1 MDVFNSIF
9 QWCWD
14 KINEF
19 ANWLISFLPHSPFQ
33 QFLND
38 FSNLTYL
45 HRLNWFVTFNDF
57 IIIGTSWLTVI
68 ALFYGY
74 QILMRWIKVIGE

>member
-1 MDVFNSIF
+1 MDVFSSIF

-14 KINEF
+14 KIIEF

-33 QFLND
+33 QYLND
-38 FSNLTYL
+38 FSNLPYL
-45 HRLNWFVTFNDF
+45 HWLNWFVPFNDF
-57 IIIGTSWLTVI
+57 VIIGTAWLTVI